1 MRFQST
7 LLSAAAFAQL
17 SIAGY
22 VLEDDYMTDFYGAF
36 DFWNA
41 PDPTNGFVKYVDRD
55 TASQMGLMNTTA
67 GVVQWGVDTTN
78 PTPEGRPSIR
88 LTSKKIYEHGLV
100 VLDVAHMP
108 TGCGT
113 WPAFWMVGPEWPNNG
128 EIDILEGVNE
138 QTNNAM
144 TLHTGPGCA
153 IADGGF
159 SGSVETQ
166 SCDVKADGQ
175 AANAGCSIKHASENS
190 YGAGLNSI
198 GGGVYATQWTNDA
211 ISVWYFPRGS
221 IPTDALGDAPD
232 PTSWPT
238 PDARFANSACDI
250 QNIFNKQQIVFD
262 TTFCGDWA
270 GNVWSSGSCA
280 SKAPTCN
287 EYVANNPSAFMDAGW
302 TINALKVYKDSP
314 DAAPP
319 APITTEAPPAPITTE
334 TPPAPITTEAPPA
347 PITTEA
353 PLPEPTVIPSPI
365 PSGPDAPLSTFVGTE
380 FPVSAPSGTV
390 VAPMPS
396 NSTGPFIPQP
406 TGGDDDALPGFN
418 FPGGP
423 GDADTSKIPEV
434 PVDSAVP
441 TPTAITG
448 SLVPD
453 TPIAPTGVPA
463 PRPSASDVFPPMNAT
478 GTASYDAPYPTGTG
492 HVQLPGMPSDMPGMI
507 PSKPCTDPSLP
518 AVTQIVSTVYNTVY
532 VTVPYSG
539 TPATGIVALPA
550 GETSVIPVPSNAM
563 GEVPIATPSAVAV
576 VPSIAAPEANTPVE
590 TPVAAPEAV
599 ETPEGYPAHAPGSYQ
614 QGQYGYRV
622 RHARQLRKWQARNNV
637 VRR

>member
-7 LLSAAAFAQL
+7 LLSAAALAQV

-36 DFWNA
+36 DFFTEA
-41 PDPTNGFVKYVDRD
+41 DPTHGFVKYVDRD
-55 TASQMGLMNTTA
+55 SASQMGLMNSTA

-88 LTSKKIYEHGLV
+88 LTSKKIYEQGLV

-113 WPAFWMVGPEWPNNG
+113 WPAFWMVGPDWPNNG

-144 TLHTGPGCA
+144 TLHTAAGCA

-159 SGSVETQ
+159 AGSVETQ

-175 AANAGCSIKHASENS
+175 PANAGCSIKHPSENS
-190 YGAGLNSI
+190 YGAGLNSM

-211 ISVWYFPRGS
+211 ISVWFFPRGS
-221 IPTDALGDAPD
+221 IPADALGDAPD
-232 PTSWPT
+232 PAAWPT
-238 PDARFANSACDI
+238 PDARFASSACDI

-270 GNVWSSGSCA
+270 GEVWSSGSCA
-280 SKAPTCN
+280 SKAATCN
-287 EYVANNPSAFMDAGW
+287 DYVANNPSAFVEAGW
-302 TINALKVYKDSP
+302 TINALKVYQDNP

-319 APITTEAPPAPITTE
+319 APITTDAPAPIPTEAPAPITTDAPAPIPTE
-334 TPPAPITTEAPPA
+334 APAPITTDAPA
-347 PITTEA
+347 PIPTDA
-353 PLPEPTVIPSPI
+353 PAPI
-365 PSGPDAPLSTFVGTE
+365 PTDTPMSSFIGTDI
-380 FPVSAPSGTV
+380 PVPVPSGTIV
-390 VAPMPS
+390 VPMPS
-396 NSTGPFIPQP
+396 NSTAPLTPQP
-406 TGGDDDALPGFN
+406 SGGEDGALPGFE
-418 FPGGP
+418 FPSGP

-441 TPTAITG
+441 TPTAVTG

-453 TPIAPTGVPA
+453 TPIAPTGIPA
-463 PRPSASDVFPPMNAT
+463 PRPSASGILPPMNAT
-478 GTASYDAPYPTGTG
+478 GTGAPYPTGTG
-492 HVQLPGMPSDMPGMI
+492 VVPLPGMPSDI
-507 PSKPCTDPSLP
+507 PAIVLPSTSTDSSLP
-518 AVTQIVSTVYNTVY
+518 IVSQIISTIFNTVY
-532 VTVPYSG
+532 VTVPYAG
-539 TPATGIVALPA
+539 VPATGVAAPPA
-550 GETSVIPVPSNAM
+550 VETSAIPVPSGVM
-563 GEVPIATPSAVAV
+563 GEVPVATPSAA
-576 VPSIAAPEANTPVE
+576 VPSIVVPEANTPVE
-590 TPVAAPEAV
+590 TPVASPAAP
-599 ETPEGYPAHAPGSYQ
+599 ETPEGYPAHAPGAYQ
-614 QGQYGYRV
+614 KGQYGYRV